1 MDRRSTHLSEEELSL
16 IQDGAGPTGA
26 SVHLEGC
33 ADCRRRLRDLE
44 DGLAAYAQFV
54 GEVVQPAA
62 KPAPKPWA
70 SLDALLRQHEREAE
84 SKWKFWRPGPI
95 AAIAAGLL
103 VVLGLT
109 ALWTRQGADALPAG
123 EVLARAS
130 GFQPVEGGLLSVRF
144 EGRSFVRP
152 AVSAGDSGENTDMA
166 RLQRAFASAHYDWI
180 DPLSARSFLAW
191 RRTLPEKQDAVS
203 VVGTG
208 AGRAYRVRTSTP
220 AGSLRAAS
228 LTVMAADW
236 RPSEADFEF
245 ERIGVVVLSNAPTPL
260 QAFRKEPRSAGPPV
274 ETPAGPEDTLRVLAV
289 LHQLG
294 ADVDDPITI
303 SEDTRKTQVVVSGRG
318 LPAER
323 QRQIAEALSE
333 VPRAVVRFGGLEERE
348 VPATARR
355 SEKYA
360 AKLPDAFRRRLEE
373 RLGGMI
379 PLQEAT
385 DRLLDAGADLL
396 ARAHAIHL
404 LSEKFPAGTEQ
415 QLGAGDRRTL
425 HRLRTDHAR
434 QMENSLDAIEP
445 DLRRLLADG
454 SARMA
459 QASGSG
465 SWQADAPALLGAA
478 RESSALLNR
487 LLAGRYTEQEGEEML
502 RQLAVQTARLRVGV
516 AAVRGRSE

>member
-1 MDRRSTHLSEEELSL
+1 MDRRSTHLSEEDLSL
-16 IQDGAGPTGA
+16 IQDGAPPAGA
-26 SVHLEGC
+26 SAHLEAC
-33 ADCRRRLRDLE
+33 ADCRQRLSDLE
-44 DGLAAYAQFV
+44 AGLAAYAQFLD
-54 GEVVQPAA
+54 EAVQPDAT
-62 KPAPKPWA
+62 PAPKPWA
-70 SLDALLRQHEREAE
+70 SLDALLQQHESEAE
-84 SKWKFWRPGPI
+84 SKWKFWRPWP
-95 AAIAAGLL
+95 AVAIAAGLL
-103 VVLGLT
+103 AVLGLT
-109 ALWTRQGADALPAG
+109 TLWTRRGADPLPAE
-123 EVLARAS
+123 EVLARSS
-130 GFQPVEGGLLSVRF
+130 GFQPVEGSLLSVRF
-144 EGRSFVRP
+144 EGKTVVRP
-152 AVSAGDSGENTDMA
+152 AVSPGDSGENMDMM
-166 RLQRAFASAHYDWI
+166 RLQRAFAAAHYDWT

-191 RRTLPEKQDAVS
+191 RRTLQEKQDAVS

-208 AGRAYRVRTSTP
+208 AGRAYRVRTSTS

-228 LTVMAADW
+228 LTVTAVDW

-245 ERIGVVVLSNAPTPL
+245 ERIGIVALSNAPAPL
-260 QAFRKEPRSAGPPV
+260 QKFRKEPRSAGPLV

-303 SEDTRKTQVVVSGRG
+303 SEDARKTHVVVSGRG
-318 LPAER
+318 LTAER
-323 QRQIAEALSE
+323 QRQIAEALSD
-333 VPRAVVRFGGLEERE
+333 VPRAAVRFGAREERE

-396 ARAHAIHL
+396 ARAHAINL
-404 LSEKFPAGTEQ
+404 LAEKFPSGTEQ

-425 HRLRTDHAR
+425 RTLRTDHAR
-434 QMENSLDAIEP
+434 QMENSLDTIEP

-454 SARMA
+454 FPRMA
-459 QASGSG
+459 QPVGSG
-465 SWQADAPALLGAA
+465 SWQADTPALLGAA
-478 RESSALLNR
+478 QESSALLNR

-502 RQLAVQTARLRVGV
+502 RQLAAQTARLRVGIT
-516 AAVRGRSE
+516 ALRERSE